1 VRSGRNRV
9 GKCSRVG
16 RRRRRAG
23 RGAARNSE
31 VASHV
36 GHLPSFQASNRRPR
50 NGPTAHVFLHQAA
63 VGGGDHQAAI
73 VWRSRAE
80 RTRGTGRE
88 RATVMHVAQCAVS
101 TASFSLRRL
110 KVIFLRILTRVPSG
124 FFDVWLVSLHQ
135 PVFDNPALALGGV
148 QLTLGIRCLGS
159 RRLAKRER
167 PIRVPP
173 RHGAQHAG
181 EPHLGFQVDRAG
193 LVLASTIG
201 DGGGGEGSLHQCA
214 VPGWLRSSLRP
225 GRSRCRS
232 TVCSV
237 RRRISLSKRLSIPDT
252 LPSGHL
258 AATHCWTAR
267 TPSASRF
274 KDAHAESVP
283 SRWRPMGVVS
293 SLSPTRLCRSEPT
306 PRLGQGPEPTTSG
319 GCPSPWTGPAPDAA
333 GPMTRPRAR
342 TRAEDLLLP
351 GVRGV
356 VRAR

>member
-9 GKCSRVG
+9 GKCPRVG

-80 RTRGTGRE
+80 RTRGSGRE
-88 RATVMHVAQCAVS
+88 RATVMHVAQCAVP
-101 TASFSLRRL
+101 TVSFSLHRL

-167 PIRVPP
+167 PVRVP
-173 RHGAQHAG
+173 HATA
-181 EPHLGFQVDRAG
+181 RSM
-193 LVLASTIG
+193 LASLILASRSTGRAWFSPARSAMAVEVRGPFINVPCL
-201 DGGGGEGSLHQCA
+201 DGSGLHFVLGVPGAGAPFAPCGEESLSLSLSLQTSLH
-214 VPGWLRSSLRP
+214 PGH
-225 GRSRCRS
+225 
-232 TVCSV
+232 
-237 RRRISLSKRLSIPDT
+237 I
-252 LPSGHL
+252 
-258 AATHCWTAR
+258 
-267 TPSASRF
+267 
-274 KDAHAESVP
+274 AE
-283 SRWRPMGVVS
+283 
-293 SLSPTRLCRSEPT
+293 
-306 PRLGQGPEPTTSG
+306 
-319 GCPSPWTGPAPDAA
+319 
-333 GPMTRPRAR
+333 
-342 TRAEDLLLP
+342 
-351 GVRGV
+351 
-356 VRAR
+356 